1 VKDAAKGTAGAVKD
15 VANGVKDAFSPSS
28 GEGASGNRLARFK
41 DRMTKRTVLEEQEES
56 HYFFEESMSVIHVS
70 MADETDE
77 ADEATPVSSAE
88 DSATVAPEPT
98 VELTT
103 EVTTASTTET
113 TIEITTNTA
122 AADSTTEFAKE
133 LIVAEA
139 TTNTDPGPGPD
150 PEPPTTTKKK
160 IQNATKALVVSPMK
174 KIGKGIAKKISQ
186 RPPDTA
192 GADHVHD
199 SLTDRSIQGSLLSDS
214 SMPSGVQSVG
224 VVSAVDSVYNAF
236 SEMQIAPRL
245 MPINKNT

>member
-1 VKDAAKGTAGAVKD
+1 MKDAAKGTAGAVKD

-133 LIVAEA
+133 LIIAEA
-139 TTNTDPGPGPD
+139 TTYTDPG

-174 KIGKGIAKKISQ
+174 KIGRGIAKISQ

-245 MPINKNT
+245 MPTNKNT

>member
-1 VKDAAKGTAGAVKD
+1 MKDAAKGTAGAVKD
-15 VANGVKDAFSPSS
+15 VAKGVKDAFSPSS
-28 GEGASGNRLARFK
+28 GEGANGKRLARFK
-41 DRMTKRTVLEEQEES
+41 DRMAKRTVLEEQEES

-70 MADETDE
+70 MADE
-77 ADEATPVSSAE
+77 ADEANPVLSAE
-88 DSATVAPEPT
+88 DSAAVAPEPT

-103 EVTTASTTET
+103 EVTTESTTET
-113 TIEITTNTA
+113 TIEITANTT

-133 LIVAEA
+133 RIIAEA
-139 TTNTDPGPGPD
+139 TTATDPGPD
-150 PEPPTTTKKK
+150 PEPPTTTKEK

-174 KIGKGIAKKISQ
+174 KIGRGIAKISQ

-199 SLTDRSIQGSLLSDS
+199 SLTERSIQGSLLSDS

-245 MPINKNT
+245 MSTNKNT